1 MRAHDWTQTPKDW
14 CTGLSYWRDSR
25 IFWTGNVAIQDVK
38 RTKGQSRKELE
49 DIHLPLSD
57 GVIRIIHWLRASQST
72 TDSRRLPSPS
82 TGILHIFLIWGT
94 IQKFWPVMG
103 LMAHCLRQR
112 PCPCISSALGVAEAI
127 EMNKTIAPR
136 S

>member
-82 TGILHIFLIWGT
+82 TGHITYF
-94 IQKFWPVMG
+94 PN
-103 LMAHCLRQR
+103 
-112 PCPCISSALGVAEAI
+112 LGHHSEVLACNGAYGSLPSPEA
-127 EMNKTIAPR
+127 MPLY
-136 S
+136 